1 VISVEKKKLIINSAI
16 CDARNVSETT
26 LDAYREISI
35 NAATILVSRESKE
48 LMAGYNVTMN
58 TAEVTEV
65 LKDAEIMVQ
74 NGSYKI
80 TNGTI
85 FSKPI
90 VLIVNGSLS
99 IETKS
104 QEVLDKIIF
113 IQVNGS
119 ASYPSDIKDK
129 LPIIKVKGS
138 IDSYPGDAIKLK
150 SRLTMDKTFILR
162 AKGEKYYVKSKVV
175 IPDKDLDIALLKDIG
190 ATFITRK
197 AIIAEGLLEEA
208 LPLFDENVDIKIIPN
223 GFAYTS
229 SQVLN
234 DVLVRK
240 YGDKLYIDGDLTIEP
255 ESENALDK
263 LTGLKVEGTVLIN
276 DRLVDK
282 FHNIDPEYNDMEI
295 VRGSGIGDRAFLTI
309 DKRILN
315 KHSEGMRIYDCGI
328 VNIKEDISP
337 EEIEEGLQFIA
348 CGVINCSEEQKSA
361 VESVSKDIGLI
372 NDSPKGKMDDLK
384 GLLGGSD
391 KSDENTNLV
400 NAAIYTM

>member
-1 VISVEKKKLIINSAI
+1 
-16 CDARNVSETT
+16 
-26 LDAYREISI
+26 
-35 NAATILVSRESKE
+35 
-48 LMAGYNVTMN
+48 MAGYNVTMN

-90 VLIVNGSLS
+90 VLIANGSLS

-119 ASYPSDIKDK
+119 VSYPSDIKDK

-190 ATFITRK
+190 VTFITRK

-263 LTGLKVEGTVLIN
+263 LTGLKV
-276 DRLVDK
+276 
-282 FHNIDPEYNDMEI
+282 
-295 VRGSGIGDRAFLTI
+295 
-309 DKRILN
+309 
-315 KHSEGMRIYDCGI
+315 
-328 VNIKEDISP
+328 
-337 EEIEEGLQFIA
+337 
-348 CGVINCSEEQKSA
+348 
-361 VESVSKDIGLI
+361 
-372 NDSPKGKMDDLK
+372 
-384 GLLGGSD
+384 
-391 KSDENTNLV
+391 
-400 NAAIYTM
+400 